1 VATAIRKV
9 IDGAPGVIR
18 IGCEKFRT
26 NELSPKERA
35 EITYRR
41 LVAEQNHF
49 LAYKGLEWEYWMRGM
64 LIDGRCTEMKFSS
77 WIKSHWDKD
86 RYMLMECQFSKRG
99 DKLTVG
105 EWKKVLEEMMLMF
118 RDDHYHT
125 REGGLTEDFEK
136 TIEVLSDRLCTKMG
150 LGKDTT
156 RVEEEEVT
164 LIDLTPR
171 NSLDAVLV
179 AEAIM
184 GGRSPI
190 TI

>member
-1 VATAIRKV
+1 
-9 IDGAPGVIR
+9 
-18 IGCEKFRT
+18 
-26 NELSPKERA
+26 
-35 EITYRR
+35 
-41 LVAEQNHF
+41 
-49 LAYKGLEWEYWMRGM
+49 M

-125 REGGLTEDFEK
+125 REGGLTEDFEN
-136 TIEVLSDRLCTKMG
+136 TITALSDRLCAKMR
-150 LGKDTT
+150 LGSDTT

-190 TI
+190 TILDVEEVGSISKLRGALRVIKGNEDDEEIDVGMKVGYTEIKELCKQKEMG